1 VTVTNGL
8 PSLVAINIRLRTA
21 NISGLVSGPN
31 GAVAPNNWLSVSESR
46 TGTYLE
52 PTIEGPI
59 TDEDGRYFYNLLQNI
74 IFPDNLPTGFFNYYD
89 VSPGDTLPFISY
101 KTYKSIHLWWTIC
114 LVNGI
119 DNPTIK
125 LEPGTKL
132 KILKDDTVK
141 LLIREL
147 NS

>member
-1 VTVTNGL
+1 MYQN
-8 PSLVAINIRLRTA
+8 
-21 NISGLVSGPN
+21 NISTLQRLARERYEN
-31 GAVAPNNWLSVSESR
+31 
-46 TGTYLE
+46 
-52 PTIEGPI
+52 IFKI
-59 TDEDGRYFYNLLQNI
+59 HTDEDGHYFYNLLQNI

-89 VSPGDTLPFISY
+89 VAPGDTLPFISY